1 MPSRQSVLDAANA
14 FRQIRRETKE
24 SLRTRQVTLA
34 EVFDKSDAD
43 PLLAANKIFSLM
55 WVIPGVGKIKTLKR
69 LAELGAED
77 DIHVNELTTERR
89 AALVELAAG
98 RLVVVSGPS
107 GVGKGTVI
115 RTLAEHTNFHLSVS
129 ATTRE
134 MRPGESDGKD
144 YFFLTQDEFSDW
156 VEQGKMLEWAEYA
169 GNRYGT
175 PRQAVESKLAEG
187 HDVILE
193 IEVQGARQIAESMPQ
208 AIMVFILPPSLE
220 ELEERLRGRG
230 DTSNISERLET
241 ARAELDQVDMFD
253 HKVVNED
260 VDRAADEL
268 RSILGVLPQF
278 RMN

>member
-1 MPSRQSVLDAANA
+1 
-14 FRQIRRETKE
+14 
-24 SLRTRQVTLA
+24 
-34 EVFDKSDAD
+34 
-43 PLLAANKIFSLM
+43 
-55 WVIPGVGKIKTLKR
+55 
-69 LAELGAED
+69 
-77 DIHVNELTTERR
+77 VNELTTERR

-134 MRPGESDGKD
+134 MRPGESDGKE

-169 GNRYGT
+169 GNKYGT

-187 HDVILE
+187 HDVLLE
-193 IEVQGARQIAESMPQ
+193 IEVQGARQIAESMPH

-241 ARAELDQVDMFD
+241 ARAELAQVDMFN
-253 HKVVNED
+253 HSVVNED

>member
-24 SLRTRQVTLA
+24 SLRTRQVTLS

-134 MRPGESDGKD
+134 MRPGESDGKE

-169 GNRYGT
+169 GNKYGT

-187 HDVILE
+187 HDVLLE
-193 IEVQGARQIAESMPQ
+193 IEVQGARQIAESMPH

-241 ARAELDQVDMFD
+241 ARAELAQVDMFN
-253 HKVVNED
+253 HSVVNED